1 MRAQARSTSEI
12 EEPVTAGS
20 FSTSEVLDS
29 LEQYDDVVSWINEVL
44 DSGETGNEADDSA
57 TSLVDLDRRVTNLV
71 GVLEVAS
78 EDTSSQVERLIDT
91 ISRGATRLT
100 YDLHFMREG
109 ALTLQALLHDVE
121 TKTEN
126 SVEKE
131 TSAALDQLHLLD
143 RAKTNMIAAR
153 EVLREA
159 ESWSTLESDVTSL
172 LGEQNYEKAAE
183 RLSEANKSM
192 IVFQNTPEYE
202 NRRTLMVSL
211 QNQLEASLSSALVAA
226 VNSQDV
232 AVCRNYFSI
241 FCNIQRE
248 SEFRNYYYGSRRA
261 PLTESWQT
269 IQLADCDNGSPG
281 GTNSSTFAHFLST
294 FYPSFVSVLQTER
307 TSIPSIFPDPQPTL
321 ATLITSTLSALQ
333 PTFSQRLSSLSA
345 HYNSL
350 ALPELIKVYKT
361 TEEFAVSAEKIL
373 EKIGYSTVLSPNPS
387 GERPAKHNRR
397 RSTRMSISGRINL
410 PTSGA
415 NATLGVGALAALEWD
430 QDLFEPFIDLQID
443 YSSLERKFLTNALQ
457 DIMDGDVQPST
468 DHSRL
473 LRERSVDMFSI
484 AEEAMARCI
493 AFTHGYG
500 FAGLIKCLDELFVRF
515 AEQSKAE
522 IATRRTSQ
530 QSVAGGASAS
540 GDLSDLDYTSEDW
553 SDIQSLLHL
562 LEAVRTFKE
571 RMGSFEGK
579 LRSGLLQTSSF
590 IQAARQNPVG
600 FDISGT
606 TRGAIHLLAQ
616 STLNSVELQTLL
628 GQVDPALQAQK
639 NDPNFLSPTP
649 PTPGRSPHVSMI
661 PLPVHHPP
669 ILVEAYEAV
678 SQFAK
683 ACQIAL
689 QDTILRPL
697 RKRLATYPNMTLW
710 SQADPKAKR
719 AGGGGGS
726 ALSEVHVPTFSL
738 SPTETIQRVAE
749 GLLNLPRLFEVYA
762 EDDGLSFSLDT
773 LPFVT
778 SELLKSLAEPP
789 VPTSAVPPTP
799 HSRRSPSLSFKMP
812 PVASQA
818 PETEQEFTPEAVS
831 SIWLSSLSLSLL
843 SHLTFDVLPSIRTLS
858 SGGASQLASDLGYLS
873 SIVMAL
879 NVESEELER
888 WKECVEWEDGD
899 GKDKAK
905 EVKESNGKV
914 DGVLGTVS
922 KLRGWNI

>member
-1 MRAQARSTSEI
+1 MQAQAR
-12 EEPVTAGS
+12 PVAENEGMLTPGAL
-20 FSTSEVLDS
+20 STSEVLGS
-29 LEQYDDVVSWINEVL
+29 LEQYDDVVSWINDVL
-44 DSGETGNEADDSA
+44 DPGEAINDADDS
-57 TSLVDLDRRVTNLV
+57 TSNLVDLDRRVTNLV

-78 EDTSSQVERLIDT
+78 EDTSSQVERLIDA

-109 ALTLQALLHDVE
+109 ALSLQALLHDVE
-121 TKTEN
+121 TKTKD
-126 SVEKE
+126 SVAQE

-192 IVFQNTPEYE
+192 VVFQNTPEYE

-261 PLTESWQT
+261 PLTEAWQAA
-269 IQLADCDNGSPG
+269 QLTDCDNGSPG
-281 GTNSSTFAHFLST
+281 GTNTTGFAQFLGT
-294 FYPSFVSVLQTER
+294 FYHSFVSVLQTER
-307 TSIPSIFPDPQPTL
+307 TYIPSIFPDPQPTL

-333 PTFSQRLSSLSA
+333 PTFSQRLSSLSQ
-345 HYNSL
+345 HYNST
-350 ALPELIKVYKT
+350 ALPELIKAYKI

-373 EKIGYSTVLSPNPS
+373 EKIGYSAVLSPNPS

-415 NATLGVGALAALEWD
+415 NSTLTPGGLAALDWD
-430 QDLFEPFIDLQID
+430 QDLFEPFIDLQVD
-443 YSSLERKFLTNALQ
+443 YSSLERKLLTNGLQ
-457 DIMDGDVQPST
+457 EIMSGDVQPGS
-468 DHSRL
+468 DRSRL
-473 LRERSVDMFSI
+473 LRERSVDMFSV

-500 FAGLIKCLDELFVRF
+500 FAGLIKCLDEFFVKF

-522 IATRRTSQ
+522 ITTRRTSQ
-530 QSVAGGASAS
+530 QGAAGGASAS
-540 GDLSDLDYTSEDW
+540 GDLSDLDYTQDDW

-571 RMGSFEGK
+571 RMRTFEGK
-579 LRSGLLQTSSF
+579 LRSGLLQVSSF
-590 IQAARQNPVG
+590 IQAARQNPIG

-616 STLNSVELQTLL
+616 STLNSVDLQTLL
-628 GQVDPALQAQK
+628 DQADPTSQMQK
-639 NDPNFLSPTP
+639 SDPNFLTPTP
-649 PTPGRSPHVSMI
+649 PTPGRSPHVSMM
-661 PLPVHHPP
+661 PLPVYHPP
-669 ILVEAYEAV
+669 MLVEAYSAV
-678 SQFAK
+678 SHFAK

-697 RKRLATYPNMTLW
+697 RKRLATYPNMVVW
-710 SQADPKAKR
+710 SQADPKSKK
-719 AGGGGGS
+719 GGGAGS

-738 SPTETIQRVAE
+738 SPTETIQRIAE
-749 GLLNLPRLFEVYA
+749 GMLNLPRLFEVYA
-762 EDDGLSFSLDT
+762 DDDALSFSLET

-778 SELLKSLAEPP
+778 SELLKSLAEPTA
-789 VPTSAVPPTP
+789 PTPAVPQTP
-799 HSRRSPSLSFKMP
+799 HSRRSPSLSFKVP
-812 PVASQA
+812 PVALQA
-818 PETEQEFTPEAVS
+818 PETEPEYTPEAVS

-843 SHLTFDVLPSIRTLS
+843 SHLTSDVLPSIRVLS
-858 SGGASQLASDLGYLS
+858 SSGASQLASDLGYLS

-888 WKECVEWEDGD
+888 WKESVEWEDGV
-899 GKDKAK
+899 GKVKVKEAK
-905 EVKESNGKV
+905 EGGGKV
-914 DGVLGTVS
+914 DGVLGTVA
-922 KLRGWNI
+922 KLRGWNV

>member
-1 MRAQARSTSEI
+1 MQAQARPSVGTEELAPSPSFSASEI
-12 EEPVTAGS
+12 LS
-20 FSTSEVLDS
+20 S
-29 LEQYDDVVSWINEVL
+29 LEQYEDVVSWINDVL
-44 DSGETGNEADDSA
+44 DPGEDTSRGDDSA
-57 TSLVDLDRRVTNLV
+57 GNLVELDRRVTNLV

-100 YDLHFMREG
+100 YDLHFMRES
-109 ALTLQALLHDVE
+109 ALSLHTLLHDVE
-121 TKTEN
+121 TKTKD
-126 SVEKE
+126 SVAKE

-143 RAKTNMIAAR
+143 RARTNMIAAR

-172 LGEQNYEKAAE
+172 LGEQNYEKASE

-192 IVFQNTPEYE
+192 VVFQNTPEYE

-261 PLTESWQT
+261 PLTEAWQT
-269 IQLADCDNGSPG
+269 TQLQDCDNGSPG
-281 GTNSSTFAHFLST
+281 GPNTRTFTQFLTT
-294 FYPSFVSVLQTER
+294 FYNSFVSVLQTER

-333 PTFSQRLSSLSA
+333 PTFTQRLSSLSA
-345 HYNSL
+345 HYGST
-350 ALPELIKVYKT
+350 ALPELIKVYKN

-373 EKIGYSTVLSPNPS
+373 EKIGYSTVISPNPS
-387 GERPAKHNRR
+387 GERPAKRDRR

-415 NATLGVGALAALEWD
+415 NASLAPGSLAALDWD
-430 QDLFEPFIDLQID
+430 QDLFEPFIDFQLD
-443 YSSLERKFLTNALQ
+443 YSGLERKFLTNALQ
-457 DIMDGDVQPST
+457 EIMSGDVQPGS
-468 DHSRL
+468 DRSRL
-473 LRERSVDMFSI
+473 LRERSVDMFSV
-484 AEEAMARCI
+484 AEEAMSRCI

-500 FAGLIKCLDELFVRF
+500 FAGLVKCLDEFFVKF

-522 IATRRTSQ
+522 VASRRTSQ
-530 QSVAGGASAS
+530 QGGMGGASAS

-571 RMGSFEGK
+571 RMGSFETK
-579 LRSGLLQTSSF
+579 LRNGLTQVHSLAQS
-590 IQAARQNPVG
+590 ARQNPVG

-616 STLNSVELQTLL
+616 STLNSVDLQTLL
-628 GQVDPALQAQK
+628 DQVDPASQAK

-649 PTPGRSPHVSMI
+649 PTPGRSPHVSVM

-669 ILVEAYEAV
+669 ILVEAYDAV

-697 RKRLATYPNMTLW
+697 RKRLATYPNMVIWT
-710 SQADPKAKR
+710 QADAKSKR
-719 AGGGGGS
+719 TGGTNS
-726 ALSEVHVPTFSL
+726 ALSEVHIPTFSL
-738 SPTETIQRVAE
+738 SPTDTIQRIAE

-762 EDDGLSFSLDT
+762 DDDALSFSLDT

-778 SELLKSLAEPP
+778 SDLLKSLAEPP
-789 VPTSAVPPTP
+789 APAPGVPPTP
-799 HSRRSPSLSFKMP
+799 HSRRSPSLSFKIP
-812 PVASQA
+812 PAALQA
-818 PETEQEFTPEAVS
+818 PEAEQEFTPEAVS

-843 SHLTFDVLPSIRTLS
+843 SHLTSDILPGIRTLS
-858 SGGASQLASDLGYLS
+858 GGGASQLASDLGYLS
-873 SIVMAL
+873 SIVTAL

-888 WKECVEWEDGD
+888 WKECVEWEDGV
-899 GKDKAK
+899 GKDKVKEAK
-905 EVKESNGKV
+905 EGGGKV
-914 DGVLGTVS
+914 DLVLGTVA
-922 KLRGWNI
+922 KLRGWNV